1 MKNERSEIVF
11 VVRMWQQGI
20 GEDGGSEWR
29 GSIHQVDSGRSFYVT
44 GPREV
49 ADFIS
54 VSLVEEASSTRQ
66 VNPAMRAHARRT
78 AP

>member
-1 MKNERSEIVF
+1 MLFPVKSERSEMVF

-20 GEDGGSEWR
+20 GENGANEWR
-29 GSIHQVDSGRSFYVT
+29 GSIYQVNSGRSFYVT

-54 VSLVEEASSTRQ
+54 ASFVEEAPSTR
-66 VNPAMRAHARRT
+66 
-78 AP
+78 

>member
-1 MKNERSEIVF
+1 MGFCYALPVKSGRSEMVF

-20 GEDGGSEWR
+20 GENGESEWR

-49 ADFIS
+49 ADLIS
-54 VSLVEEASSTRQ
+54 ASLAEEPGSH
-66 VNPAMRAHARRT
+66 VRRT
-78 AP
+78 ARW